1 MSVGIF
7 WCLWRLLLNSHPA
20 FSCQILVGSS
30 LEIDSVQDFLLK
42 LVFNL
47 PNEKSTLSFKR
58 LSQILQYQKVFETLS
73 RNLTTIC
80 PKTTQKTVPKNCPK
94 KLSRQFRTLSWS
106 LFNSFRVPQLYRTI
120 SLKISRQNFYE
131 SQNFPE
137 IFPEN
142 CPWHNI
148 CKIFMQNLSPYRR
161 SLPYANF
168 IAANFITAIFQNIP

>member
-47 PNEKSTLSFKR
+47 PNEKKYTQFQKIVPDIVSKSIRNTVTKFNNN
-58 LSQILQYQKVFETLS
+58 LSQNY
-73 RNLTTIC
+73 
-80 PKTTQKTVPKNCPK
+80 PKNCPK

-131 SQNFPE
+131 SQNLPE
-137 IFPEN
+137 NFPEN
-142 CPWHNI
+142 YPFVRSHN
-148 CKIFMQNLSPYRR
+148 L
-161 SLPYANF
+161 
-168 IAANFITAIFQNIP
+168 